1 MNKEKLVEDLVEI
14 CRHLD
19 FAQQNNL
26 LDDDTTHHYITSIQ
40 MIIEQYYNTK
50 YPLTDQSQLKLPL

>member
-1 MNKEKLVEDLVEI
+1 MNKEKLVEDLLEV
-14 CRHLD
+14 CKHLD
-19 FAQQNNL
+19 FVQQNNL
-26 LDDDTTHHYITSIQ
+26 LDDDITHHYITSIQ